1 MRVKSKKSSYSEENE
16 KRVSLLVDKSL
27 DRNFPKV

>member
-1 MRVKSKKSSYSEENE
+1 MKVKFQKSNYSEEKE